1 MTYETLMYVNTYS
14 CSGRRENG
22 TWVRRPN
29 IEAAYSCPTTTPI
42 EGKVVAYDGG
52 NAVLIQ
58 HGDSFSV
65 VSGPSEQF
73 FIGDI
78 FPLEGVKRRSL
89 SKYFA

>member
-1 MTYETLMYVNTYS
+1 MTYETLMYVNTFS
-14 CSGRRENG
+14 STGRRENG
-22 TWVRRPN
+22 TWVRKPT
-29 IEAAYSCPTTTPI
+29 IVAAYSCPTTTHI
-42 EGKVVAYDGG
+42 DGRVVAYDGG
-52 NAVLIQ
+52 NAVLVE

>member
-1 MTYETLMYVNTYS
+1 MTYETLMYVNTFS
-14 CSGRRENG
+14 SKGRRENG
-22 TWVRRPN
+22 TWVRKPT
-29 IEAAYSCPTTTPI
+29 IVAAYSCPTTTHI
-42 EGKVVAYDGG
+42 DGRVVAYDGG
-52 NAVLIQ
+52 NAVLVE

-78 FPLEGVKRRSL
+78 FCLDGVKRRSL